1 MSEIRVNNVKN
12 ETGTGAP
19 TFPNGAVVTGIM
31 TATDFNTTSDAS
43 LKTNINIIDS
53 AIDKIVKINGVSFDW
68 KETGNSSAGVIA
80 QEVESVFP
88 QVINVGENGI
98 KSVNYN
104 GLIGLL
110 IQAVKEQN
118 ELIQEL
124 RTQITDK

>member
-12 ETGTGAP
+12 EAGTGAP
-19 TFPNGAVVTGIM
+19 TFPNGATVTGIM

-53 AIDKIVKINGVSFDW
+53 AIDKIVRINGVSFDW

-88 QVINVGENGI
+88 QVINEGENGI

>member
-12 ETGTGAP
+12 EAGTGAP
-19 TFPNGAVVTGIM
+19 TFPNGATVTGIM

-53 AIDKIVKINGVSFDW
+53 AIDKIVRINGVSFDW

-88 QVINVGENGI
+88 QVINEGENGI

-124 RTQITDK
+124 RAQITDK

>member
-43 LKTNINIIDS
+43 LKTNINVIDS

-80 QEVESVFP
+80 QEVEQVFP
-88 QVINVGENGI
+88 QVINEGEGGI

-110 IQAVKEQN
+110 IEAVKEQN
-118 ELIQEL
+118 KIILELKQ
-124 RTQITDK
+124 QITDK

>member
-12 ETGTGAP
+12 EAGTGAP
-19 TFPNGAVVTGIM
+19 TFPNGATVTGIM

-53 AIDKIVKINGVSFDW
+53 AIDKIVRINGVSFDW

>member
-12 ETGTGAP
+12 EAGTGAP
-19 TFPNGAVVTGIM
+19 TFPNGATVTGIM

-53 AIDKIVKINGVSFDW
+53 AIDKIIRINGVSFDW

-88 QVINVGENGI
+88 QVINEGENGI